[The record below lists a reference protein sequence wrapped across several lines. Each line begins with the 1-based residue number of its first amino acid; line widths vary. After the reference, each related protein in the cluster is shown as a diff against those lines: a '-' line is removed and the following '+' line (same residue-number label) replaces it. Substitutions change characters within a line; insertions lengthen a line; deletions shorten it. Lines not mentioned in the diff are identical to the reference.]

1 MDHHKIL
8 KPHLVKM
15 CNLLDCEA
23 APVHERQGF
32 YKKDALGAEG
42 PSPILSRQTFMA
54 DRDTVFFGE
63 PVNYLKPDIVPAP
76 LVGLSGVS

>member
-1 MDHHKIL
+1 
-8 KPHLVKM
+8 
-15 CNLLDCEA
+15 
-23 APVHERQGF
+23 
-32 YKKDALGAEG
+32 
-42 PSPILSRQTFMA
+42 MA